1 MSDPTPIHLTKEDF
15 DRLSDLADAYAAQGR
30 PLAELEAE
38 LSRAVLM
45 PGTPVPRDVVA
56 MNSTVVFD
64 DEESGV
70 RQEITLVYPHEA
82 DIDKKRVSVATP
94 VGSAL
99 LGVGVAQTIDW
110 TLPDGRRRR
119 YRVLAVSAS
128 GAPGT

>member
-1 MSDPTPIHLTKEDF
+1 MLMPL
-15 DRLSDLADAYAAQGR
+15 RAARSRQ
-30 PLAELEAE
+30 LEAE
-38 LSRAVLM
+38 LSRAELM

-64 DEESGV
+64 DEEAGV